1 MKYSKAISFSSLFSP
16 QFRVKFVRKYSHDG
30 SPLSQVHKE
39 ESLLTRAKEILYDKS
54 TDLGNVHNLKFS
66 I

>member
-16 QFRVKFVRKYSHDG
+16 QFRAKFVHKYSHDG
-30 SPLSQVHKE
+30 SPLNQVHKE
-39 ESLLTRAKEILYDKS
+39 ESLLTRAKRILYDKS
-54 TDLGNVHNLKFS
+54 TDLGNVHNLKCS